1 MNILKYKMRWVPA
14 LLCCLVGGQIVAQEP
29 VRIPICKD
37 GVLYELPQYRNLY
50 SRGIRIKV
58 IADKTTDLSSTS
70 WRVGLPPLNLTGFYY
85 NGLGGSERFRTPPV
99 LELLLGRKTDLR
111 VSQLSVGAR
120 VADLQWSTIPT
131 ELKGRSD
138 LSIPE
143 PGEKTQYFPLNLS
156 MFDQIVSVICRRG
169 LPVYSK
175 DAESH
180 SCSLRGHLEDTTAV
194 SVHFA
199 TGADLEGHWPPVSK
213 ADELWPAAISV
224 LEEALSNLNAP
235 TDGTYQCN

>member
-1 MNILKYKMRWVPA
+1 MKILRYKMRWVPA

-37 GVLYELPQYRNLY
+37 GVLYELPQYGQLY
-50 SRGIRIKV
+50 SRGIRIEV
-58 IADKTTDLSSTS
+58 IADKTTDLSPTS
-70 WRVGLPPLNLTGFYY
+70 WRVGLPPLNLPNFTY
-85 NGLGGSERFRTPPV
+85 NGFGGVESSRTPPV

-111 VSQLSVGAR
+111 VSQLSVNAR
-120 VADLQWSTIPT
+120 VTNLQWSTLPT

-138 LSIPE
+138 LTIPQRD
-143 PGEKTQYFPLNLS
+143 EKTQYFPLNLS
-156 MFDQIVSVICRRG
+156 MFDQVVSVRCRHG

-175 DAESH
+175 DADSH
-180 SCSLRGHLEDTTAV
+180 SCYLSGHLEDTTAV
-194 SVHFA
+194 SVSFA